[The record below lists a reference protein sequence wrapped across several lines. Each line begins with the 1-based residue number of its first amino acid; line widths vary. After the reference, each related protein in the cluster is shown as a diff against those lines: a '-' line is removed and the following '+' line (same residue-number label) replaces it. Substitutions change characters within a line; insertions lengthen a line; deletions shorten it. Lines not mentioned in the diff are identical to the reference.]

1 MGAVGEKTIHGL
13 EAVGDST
20 TRATTKVIGAV
31 GGTTSRAT
39 HRVMGKDLEC
49 VLEVL
54 TEDAIGAM
62 GSVGSSSKNAFSAV
76 GKATGSMTSKL
87 KSKLKRSSHHAAAQ
101 ENNSNDGSSH

>member
-1 MGAVGEKTIHGL
+1 MGEN
-13 EAVGDST
+13 T

-39 HRVMGKDLEC
+39 HRVIGKTHQEMLC
-49 VLEVL
+49 S
-54 TEDAIGAM
+54 TEHFVGAM

-87 KSKLKRSSHHAAAQ
+87 KSKLKRSSHHVAQ
-101 ENNSNDGSSH
+101 PDTNSNDGSSH